1 MFSTCFPGCEVPSWF
16 FHEAVGSELNLK
28 LSPHWNENRFVGIAL
43 CVVIS
48 FPNGQEG
55 INSFSVTCKFKLE
68 SKDGSRISFDRLVG
82 SWNRHGKKSDKMAND
97 NKRYKMSSD
106 HVFICYTRCSNN
118 IKCLEEQCSGACT
131 PTTTSLEFGV
141 TDEKARV
148 EVLKCGLRLVYASDN
163 PQKTNS
169 DVTDDKD
176 AESYTEEIEF
186 QDSTPIRN
194 GGYSS
199 IGSGSL
205 SSDRE
210 DSCGSNESTLQRIS
224 LGR

>member
-1 MFSTCFPGCEVPSWF
+1 MPSWF
-16 FHEAVGSELNLK
+16 CHEAVGSELNLK

-82 SWNRHGKKSDKMAND
+82 SWNRHGKKSDKMANGKKQD
-97 NKRYKMSSD
+97 KKMSSE

-118 IKCLEEQCSGACT
+118 IKCLEEQCSDACT

-148 EVLKCGLRLVYASDN
+148 EVLKCGLRLVYASDE

-169 DVTDDKD
+169 DVTD
-176 AESYTEEIEF
+176 TTCEEIEC
-186 QDSTPIRN
+186 QHLTPIRN
-194 GGYSS
+194 GDY
-199 IGSGSL
+199 
-205 SSDRE
+205 
-210 DSCGSNESTLQRIS
+210 NV
-224 LGR
+224 